1 MFDQMAKD
9 LIYSAR
15 GLVRER
21 AFALTT
27 IATLTVA
34 LALVTVV
41 FAIFNAYVLRPY
53 VVRDPYSLCN
63 NSMDRA
69 KRKWRIGRTHVPLE
83 RLPGPATPDGSV
95 RRRDR

>member
-53 VVRDPYSLCN
+53 AVRDPYSLYKFDGPRETQVADRPDARSAGATTRTCN
-63 NSMDRA
+63 A
-69 KRKWRIGRTHVPLE
+69 GRICST
-83 RLPGPATPDGSV
+83 T
-95 RRRDR
+95 